1 MRVLLHLVLE
11 RLLFSVSLC
20 HDISEEKKILVLENG
35 ITLNR
40 ETNFDVVNILYK
52 SYKGWQ
58 WASSLSDH
66 SGSTDCL
73 YGSSSGFPFALASPQ
88 TSGRSVYFSSLP
100 LIPTGFLSES
110 PHGTTG
116 PQLTLGGIEAQVT
129 LS

>member
-1 MRVLLHLVLE
+1 MRVLRLHLVLE
-11 RLLFSVSLC
+11 RLLFSVSLFAT
-20 HDISEEKKILVLENG
+20 IYPRKKKILVLENG

-73 YGSSSGFPFALASPQ
+73 YGSTLGFPL
-88 TSGRSVYFSSLP
+88 L
-100 LIPTGFLSES
+100 
-110 PHGTTG
+110 
-116 PQLTLGGIEAQVT
+116 
-129 LS
+129 